1 MFRIF
6 LASFWIGN
14 ALLAQ
19 QAQFFALPDNTQ
31 APTLTLEEAFQKALA
46 KNERL
51 LQRNEDIGVQKGVTV
66 QNLGRLLPTITGTGI
81 LSEQLSLGLSLKAP
95 LFDLSNIFGT
105 RSASTLVR
113 SVERSY
119 ERARDTLLFDV
130 ALAYYQAWL
139 EQELLAVARN
149 QQHISEE
156 QYASAKRK
164 AAVEEVSRLDLKRAE
179 LLVAKTKSKI
189 ISADTSWRLALGRL
203 AYLLGE
209 NTLVKLAEPQNLAVL
224 DSQNSD
230 NLRQQAK
237 SKRKDLEA
245 QSIAVQAAWYAKQSA
260 LWLMAPTLSA
270 GFDLKYPWGGDHK
283 LTGNLTLAMPFFDG
297 GIRYGLLGTANS
309 KWRQEKL
316 KKALLEREIDLEIGG
331 SLTDIDRQKDL
342 LTINKQLLEI
352 AEVSVKSAENR
363 RAVGQASSLDVLDEQ
378 TRLFDAQSEL
388 RRSEVALSISRIRL
402 AYVLGDPRG

>member
-6 LASFWIGN
+6 LASFWIGSG
-14 ALLAQ
+14 LFAQ
-19 QAQFFALPDNTQ
+19 QAQFFALPDNIQ
-31 APTLTLEEAFQKALA
+31 APIITLEEAFQKALI

-66 QNLGRLLPTITGTGI
+66 QSIGKLLPTLTGTGV
-81 LSEQLSLGLSLKAP
+81 LSDQLSLGLSLKAP
-95 LFDLSNIFGT
+95 LFDLSSILGT
-105 RSASTLVR
+105 RGASTLVH
-113 SVERSY
+113 SIEKSY
-119 ERARDTLLFDV
+119 GRARDTLIFEV

-139 EQELLAVARN
+139 EQELLEVARN
-149 QQHISEE
+149 QQRISEE

-164 AAVEEVSRLDLKRAE
+164 AALEEVSRLDLKRAE

-189 ISADTSWRLALGRL
+189 ISAETSWRLALGRL

-209 NTLVKLAEPQNLAVL
+209 NTLVRLAEPKNLNLL
-224 DSQNSD
+224 DPSNAD
-230 NLRQQAK
+230 ELRQQAK

-245 QSIAVQAAWYAKQSA
+245 QSIAVQAAWYTKQSA

-283 LTGNLTLAMPFFDG
+283 LTGNLTLTMPFFDG
-297 GIRYGLLGTANS
+297 GSRYGLLGTASS

-331 SLTDIDRQKDL
+331 SLTDIERQKEL
-342 LTINKQLLEI
+342 LSINKQLLEI

-363 RAVGQASSLDVLDEQ
+363 RAVGQATSLDVLDEQ

-388 RRSEVALSISRIRL
+388 RRSEVALSVSRIRL